1 MTTKAIGGMTPFEA
15 AFGKK
20 PHLRG
25 VCEWG
30 EQVYIQIEGGTK
42 LGGQVREGRW
52 LGMDDKSKGACIYWS
67 DSKTVTVEQNIS
79 YDSLS
84 AHRFEEEIETVA
96 INKTTA
102 DSPDIV
108 TPNINVKSPITNI
121 EDSNIESTK

>member
-1 MTTKAIGGMTPFEA
+1 
-15 AFGKK
+15 
-20 PHLRG
+20 
-25 VCEWG
+25 
-30 EQVYIQIEGGTK
+30 
-42 LGGQVREGRW
+42 
-52 LGMDDKSKGACIYWS
+52 MDDKSKGAHIYWP
-67 DSKTVTVEQNIS
+67 DSKTVTVEQNIF

-84 AHRFEEEIETVA
+84 VHHFEEEIETVA